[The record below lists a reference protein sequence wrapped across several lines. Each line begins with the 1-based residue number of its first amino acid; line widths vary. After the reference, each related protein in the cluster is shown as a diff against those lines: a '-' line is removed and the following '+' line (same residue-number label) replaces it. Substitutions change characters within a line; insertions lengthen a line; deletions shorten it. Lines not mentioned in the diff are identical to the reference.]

1 MDDIVDKSTYYVD
14 PHTGFTMVP
23 GTRRPDGT
31 WRKPRRVKEGYV
43 PQDEVPLYESKGK
56 AWAKANQPVEPEV
69 PIKTRPV
76 MGPAAPGNQFKSSH
90 VPSLRLSRALLG
102 DLVAVKSNKKKR
114 KKPGRN
120 LGKFSCDKGQRNV
133 RNNSSH
139 PIHQY
144 VLGLGPV

>member
-14 PHTGFTMVP
+14 PHTGFTMMP

-56 AWAKANQPVEPEV
+56 AWGKAWAKANQQVEPEV
-69 PIKTRPV
+69 LTKTRPI
-76 MGPAAPGNQFKSSH
+76 GPAAPGNQFKASH
-90 VPSLRLSRALLG
+90 VPSLRLSRVLLG

-114 KKPGRN
+114 KKLGRN
-120 LGKFSCDKGQRNV
+120 QGKYF
-133 RNNSSH
+133 
-139 PIHQY
+139 
-144 VLGLGPV
+144 